1 MKLDINV
8 NIRFVDQDETDKKLN
23 RILLLLQ
30 EIKGKEE
37 IMSEQLDA
45 LTVQVTETTT
55 LEQSAITLITGLAD
69 QIAAIKD
76 DPAKVQA
83 LADQLKASA
92 ANLTAAIIRTIALN
106 ANTPPVP

>member
-23 RILLLLQ
+23 RILHLLQ

-37 IMSEQLDA
+37 HMSEQLDA

-55 LEQSAITLITGLAD
+55 LEQSAITLITGLAE

-76 DPAKVQA
+76 DPVKIQA
-83 LADQLKASA
+83 LADQLKTSA
-92 ANLTAAIIRTIALN
+92 AGLSVAII
-106 ANTPPVP
+106 ANTPAVP